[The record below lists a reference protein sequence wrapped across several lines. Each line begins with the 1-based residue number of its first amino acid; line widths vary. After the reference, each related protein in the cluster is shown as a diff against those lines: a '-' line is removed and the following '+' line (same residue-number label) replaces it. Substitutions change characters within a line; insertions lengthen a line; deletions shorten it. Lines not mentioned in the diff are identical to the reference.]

1 MKSPLSQLV
10 PSQINDEIYTRSDL
24 SDLKQSLETNGQLEP
39 LVINKNNEIISG
51 HRRYFSM
58 VQLGWQDCN
67 VRIEEYENDTI
78 ALIEHNRH
86 RTKSVSDIVNESRI
100 LEKELKEQFGGKG
113 KRNDLNGKGKFV
125 VAEELSNRLGLGLS
139 KMKQIKTISN
149 YEPSLIQDIDGGKLS
164 VNKAYE
170 IVKQKYFKP
179 NKIKTDKSDFSKKF
193 KKLLA
198 DHEPSQKEIFEVLK
212 STHPYSLV
220 NFWTASTINSDKNTL
235 VETNPK
241 LKKNDL
247 N

>member
-1 MKSPLSQLV
+1 MKSPLPQLI
-10 PSQINDEIYTRSDL
+10 PSQINDKIYIRSDL
-24 SDLKQSLETNGQLEP
+24 SDLKQSLESNGQLEP

-58 VQLGWQDCN
+58 VQLGWKDCE

-100 LEKELKEQFGGKG
+100 LEKELKEKFGGKG

-125 VAEELSNRLGLGLS
+125 IAEELSNRLGLGLS

-149 YEPSLIQDIDGGKLS
+149 YEPSLIDSGKLS
-164 VNKAYE
+164 VNKAYD
-170 IVKQKYFKP
+170 IVRLKYFPPKE
-179 NKIKTDKSDFSKKF
+179 IKTKKSDFGKKF
-193 KKLLA
+193 KKLLSEY
-198 DHEPSQKEIFEVLK
+198 EPTQKEIFDILK